1 MVSSWAAIHYRHRKN
16 QEAVQQLLGRLRDN
30 REQQHFLQDCQEVRL
45 SSLVPLWHFLAIHP
59 LRREDFH
66 GFFWYLLH
74 LLDRPPHHPFSL
86 KDVLLHFSLML
97 VPAETLD

>member
-1 MVSSWAAIHYRHRKN
+1 MVSSWTAIHYRHRKN

-59 LRREDFH
+59 LHAEKTFMASS
-66 GFFWYLLH
+66 GVFCISWTVC
-74 LLDRPPHHPFSL
+74 PTTSSL
-86 KDVLLHFSLML
+86 
-97 VPAETLD
+97 